1 MSSKKMVVFAAEEM
15 VQRAMWFM
23 DDLYI
28 TQEPGGS
35 FSHAGTY
42 NFDVIGYKD
51 HRDIYA
57 PFDCVVKKIHAGESY
72 HNMVIIESAEKV
84 LYADGTYEYMS
95 MAFAHDNDIADLYV
109 GRKIKQGE
117 VFYQTGDY
125 GNSTGVHCHVTCIR
139 GKYKNDMWTKNAE
152 GKYCSLNAIC
162 PTKALFVSKKTN
174 VIDTKGLNFKSTTQN
189 KVDKKQIKGAESN
202 KSGTLGKNGGFKW
215 NYNEKTAILTITG
228 SDTGLNGDKTKS
240 SPIKD
245 LNLGTI
251 KKVVFKNC
259 KFKGSLAYLLDFC
272 GSVETVKF
280 QKCDTSKVTN
290 MYRMFFCCSN
300 LKSLDL
306 SGFKTSKV
314 KNMSGMFAGCDSL
327 TKLDLSSFNTS
338 SVTNMAYM
346 FNCRNLKT
354 LNVSGFKT
362 SKVTNMSEMFNGCS
376 SLTSLNLSKWD
387 MSKVKDVNSFFYG
400 CDSLKT
406 LYTPKKMN
414 KKISIEL
421 PKKFSD
427 GNGKKY
433 SKITYKHLKKFWFT
447 KCNYSIKFVGNGA
460 TSGKMKALTKRSYG
474 KTYTLTKNTYKKK
487 GYKFVGWNTK
497 ADGSGTWYKNKAK
510 VKNLTKTD
518 GKTIK
523 LYAQWKKVK

>member
-1 MSSKKMVVFAAEEM
+1 MHNGRRRNNLESCMKQIKAKNAKILFAIFFVVCMLLTSKKIVVFGAENM
-15 VQRAMWFM
+15 IQNAMWFM

-28 TQEPGGS
+28 TQVPGGD

-42 NFDVIGYKD
+42 NFDVIGYD
-51 HRDIYA
+51 GNRDIYA
-57 PFDCVVKKIHAGESY
+57 PFDCVIK
-72 HNMVIIESAEKV
+72 
-84 LYADGTYEYMS
+84 
-95 MAFAHDNDIADLYV
+95 
-109 GRKIKQGE
+109 KIKQGE

-125 GNSTGVHCHVTCIR
+125 GNATGVHAHVTCIR
-139 GKYKNDMWTKNAE
+139 GKYQNDMWTKTIY
-152 GKYCSLNAIC
+152 GSYCSPNAIH
-162 PTKALFVSKKTN
+162 PTMALYISNNTN
-174 VIDTKGLNFKSTTQN
+174 VVEDKDLAFRIAEKSVIENRNVKT
-189 KVDKKQIKGAESN
+189 
-202 KSGTLGKNGGFKW
+202 KSGKLGKNGGFTWK
-215 NYNEKTAILTITG
+215 YNTQTGTLTITG

-251 KKVVFKNC
+251 EKVIFKNC

-272 GSVETVKF
+272 GSVETVQFKN
-280 QKCDTSKVTN
+280 CDTSKVTS

-306 SGFKTSKV
+306 SGFNTSKV
-314 KNMSGMFAGCDSL
+314 KNMSGMFAGCDKL
-327 TKLDLSSFNTS
+327 KKLDLSSFNTS
-338 SVTNMAYM
+338 NVTNMAYM

-354 LNVSGFKT
+354 LNVSKFKT
-362 SKVTNMSEMFNGCS
+362 SKVTNMSEMFSGCS

-400 CDSLKT
+400 CDSLKSV
-406 LYTPKKMN
+406 YTPKKMN
-414 KKISIEL
+414 KKISIVL

-433 SKITYKHLKKFWFT
+433 SKITSKYTKKFLFT

-460 TSGKMKALTKRSYG
+460 TSGKMKTMTKRSYG
-474 KTYTLTKNTYKKK
+474 KTYTLTKNAYKKK

-523 LYAQWKKVK
+523 LYAQWKKIK